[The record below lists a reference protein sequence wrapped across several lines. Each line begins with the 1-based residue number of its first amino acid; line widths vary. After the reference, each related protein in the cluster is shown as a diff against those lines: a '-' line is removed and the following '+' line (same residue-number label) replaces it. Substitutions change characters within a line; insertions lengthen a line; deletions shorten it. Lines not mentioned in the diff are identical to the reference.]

1 MYVLHGTRTFSSHYM
16 NKIKL
21 TESGETENGIVFHER
36 LICFS
41 PKSEIHCIW
50 IATLAS
56 TAQYV
61 SLTSKYM
68 CVLTVILRVVKHCL
82 CPMLHLAGHPR
93 PCVHYQ
99 TPVGGQLPQLDQ
111 GVLPTGQNVLEHTNM
126 ISILLTYST
135 INNSQALPT
144 KHSEKLIIM
153 RLIFRH
159 VHVSIQFSVDYQK
172 YLSKI
177 YLYK

>member
-1 MYVLHGTRTFSSHYM
+1 MYCMEQEPVLPTTWIKS
-16 NKIKL
+16 IKL

-68 CVLTVILRVVKHCL
+68 CVLTVILCVVEHCL

-135 INNSQALPT
+135 INNTQALPT

>member
-1 MYVLHGTRTFSSHYM
+1 MELFFIAK
-16 NKIKL
+16 KIPSL
-21 TESGETENGIVFHER
+21 NER

-41 PKSEIHCIW
+41 PKSEKHCIW

-68 CVLTVILRVVKHCL
+68 CVLTVILRVVEHCL
-82 CPMLHLAGHPR
+82 CPMLHLAGHPC

-111 GVLPTGQNVLEHTNM
+111 GVLPTGQNVLKQTNM

-135 INNSQALPT
+135 INNTQALPT

-159 VHVSIQFSVDYQK
+159 IHVYLYSLVQIIKNIYQK
-172 YLSKI
+172 YICINKI
-177 YLYK
+177 LNNLQ